1 MKSRYQNVANS
12 PNMTNAEK
20 KKQKQVMDRYLR
32 SMKRN
37 IQKRKKLEKEFT
49 LTWNNLNK
57 IVNKK
62 R

>member
-20 KKQKQVMDRYLR
+20 KKQKQVMDRYVR

>member
-1 MKSRYQNVANS
+1 MKSRYQNVPNS

-20 KKQKQVMDRYLR
+20 KKQKQVMDRYVR

>member
-1 MKSRYQNVANS
+1 MNPRYPNVPNS

-20 KKQKQVMDRYLR
+20 NKQKQMMDRFVR
-32 SMKRN
+32 AMKRN

-57 IVNKK
+57 AVNK
-62 R
+62 RR

>member
-1 MKSRYQNVANS
+1 MKSRYQNVPNS
-12 PNMTNAEK
+12 PNVSNAEK
-20 KKQKQVMDRYLR
+20 KKQKQVMDRYVR